1 MRITSAEKQATRDRI
16 LKAAKALFRGK
27 GFGSTTTRDIAKEV
41 GIATGTMFNYFPS
54 KEAIVVELVHASSET
69 GVRQLQQDDAT
80 NSLAESLFQVV
91 ANQLRQWKAFR
102 TYFGPVIEVAFAPPE
117 QPADYAES
125 LRTDVAEQLLNALA
139 SHGENDPSS
148 LDMQVLW
155 SLYVGVLT
163 FWIADKSRKQESTL
177 ALLDQSTQMFANWIS
192 NG

>member
-1 MRITSAEKQATRDRI
+1 MRITSAEKQATRERI
-16 LKAAKALFRGK
+16 LKAAKTLFKGK
-27 GFGSTTTRDIAKEV
+27 GYGSTTTRDIAKEV

-54 KEAIVVELVHASSET
+54 KESIVVELVHAASDS
-69 GVRQLQQDDAT
+69 GSLQSQQHGEA
-80 NSLAESLFQVV
+80 NSLAENLFQVV

-102 TYFGPVIEVAFAPPE
+102 TYFGPVIEVAFAPPD
-117 QPADYAES
+117 QLADYAKP
-125 LRTDVAEQLLNALA
+125 LRMDVSEQLSNVLA
-139 SHGENDPSS
+139 SHGVDKPSS

-192 NG
+192 SK